1 MNMEGKAKVENGNRI
16 DRVILREEAAELLGI
31 HVRTLTR
38 MSLPSVKISQRAVG
52 YRESVIEAYIASR
65 EAVR

>member
-1 MNMEGKAKVENGNRI
+1 MEIALTASFGARKPQSFSA
-16 DRVILREEAAELLGI
+16 I

-38 MSLPSVKISQRAVG
+38 MSLPSIKISQRAVG